1 MWTLRHSLVYLVNN
15 LQYYLQVDV
24 IEAEFSVLK
33 EAVKNAN
40 EFEDI
45 IRLHSKFLSKLLS
58 KTFVMCVDEVNTTN
72 ILHLILYALIS
83 DYASRS

>member
-1 MWTLRHSLVYLVNN
+1 MLFNALCGPTVLICFLFRDRRVWRLRHSLVYLVNN

-33 EAVKNAN
+33 EAVRNVN

-58 KTFVMCVDEVNTTN
+58 KTFVMCVDEV
-72 ILHLILYALIS
+72 
-83 DYASRS
+83 